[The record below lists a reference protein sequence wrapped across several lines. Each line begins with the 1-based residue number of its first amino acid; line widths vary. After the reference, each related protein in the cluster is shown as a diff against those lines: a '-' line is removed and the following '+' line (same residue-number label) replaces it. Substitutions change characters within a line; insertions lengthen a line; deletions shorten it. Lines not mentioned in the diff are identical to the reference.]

1 MLHTLID
8 HCHSQITWIYKL
20 SFIYLVY
27 TININKDIYTER
39 ETGDHTV

>member
-8 HCHSQITWIYKL
+8 RSHSQITWIYKL
-20 SFIYLVY
+20 YVIYLVY

-39 ETGDHTV
+39 ETGNHIG